1 MRYKILILFALLA
14 FSVSAENLGK
24 IIYDSYVNKDMAM
37 WKTVIDSLQK
47 QKELGKFSTEQKWQL
62 LDYQY
67 GYLGWAVSEKK
78 TMRKEAEKYLSV
90 AKENLSELIDEFGK
104 TSSSNAFNAAFVAYD
119 ISLNPIKAPF
129 IGLKC
134 MKYGETAVKQ
144 DSLN

>member
-14 FSVSAENLGK
+14 FTVSAENLGK

-104 TSSSNAFNAAFVAYD
+104 TSSSNAFNA
-119 ISLNPIKAPF
+119 S
-129 IGLKC
+129 GLWFSFPNSTNSSKV
-134 MKYGETAVKQ
+134 G
-144 DSLN
+144 